1 MRIFDTSLKPRLI
14 RGTPAF
20 LLATIL
26 ASCLLVTGCG
36 QNGPLFL
43 PDDQLS
49 EAENET
55 ENNEEQKEEST
66 E

>member
-1 MRIFDTSLKPRLI
+1 MPRIL

-20 LLATIL
+20 LLAAVM
-26 ASCLLVTGCG
+26 ASCLLVSGCG

-49 EAENET
+49 EAEGET
-55 ENNEEQKEEST
+55 ENKEKQKEEST

>member
-1 MRIFDTSLKPRLI
+1 MPRIL

-20 LLATIL
+20 LFAVIL
-26 ASCLLVTGCG
+26 AGCLLVSGCG

-49 EAENET
+49 ETESES

>member
-1 MRIFDTSLKPRLI
+1 MPRIL

-20 LLATIL
+20 LLAAVL
-26 ASCLLVTGCG
+26 ASCLMVSGCG

-49 EAENET
+49 KTESET